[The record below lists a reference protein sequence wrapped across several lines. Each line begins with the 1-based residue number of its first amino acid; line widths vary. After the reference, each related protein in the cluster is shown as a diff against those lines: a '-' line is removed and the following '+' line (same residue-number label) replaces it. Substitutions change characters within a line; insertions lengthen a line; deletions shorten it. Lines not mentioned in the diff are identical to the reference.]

1 MATKAACDV
10 IISSVDEEEI
20 YGFIHLLNDL
30 IGVAQDFAQNE
41 DYDVL
46 LCILG
51 LFDDITSSSD
61 SAVYEP
67 YLIGI
72 LELCCAVWMRD
83 VVDCS
88 CYKAIPCCILFG
100 VSQQMQ
106 LPVSFRIMHRLLP
119 HMFFSVCFISNRI
132 SQIPL
137 LELFWIVWRKELI
150 LYLFWI
156 GF

>member
-72 LELCCAVWMRD
+72 LELCCAV
-83 VVDCS
+83 
-88 CYKAIPCCILFG
+88 
-100 VSQQMQ
+100 
-106 LPVSFRIMHRLLP
+106 
-119 HMFFSVCFISNRI
+119 
-132 SQIPL
+132 
-137 LELFWIVWRKELI
+137 
-150 LYLFWI
+150 
-156 GF
+156 